1 MFLCIV
7 AVGKEEQERIIS
19 SNSEKCKAFQLFR
32 FLVFQTPGFSKFHAQ
47 KNAQEIHT
55 VLI

>member
-7 AVGKEEQERIIS
+7 AVGKEEQKRIIR
-19 SNSEKCKAFQLFR
+19 SNSEKCKAFHLIR